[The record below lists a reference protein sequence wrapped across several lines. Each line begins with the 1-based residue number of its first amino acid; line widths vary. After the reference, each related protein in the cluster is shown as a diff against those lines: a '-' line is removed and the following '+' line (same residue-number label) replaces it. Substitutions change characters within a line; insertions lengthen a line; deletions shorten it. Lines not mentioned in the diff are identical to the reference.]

1 MQKPEVLALSL
12 QVVCTVLP
20 DTRRSYIKFMASAAW
35 GARRGLIAAAAL
47 LALPAAGQKSAPD
60 QFTPVVVSPLTG
72 STQPFPGADGKYHV
86 VYELVVTNTK
96 PTPATL
102 KKVEVLDAG
111 SQGGSSGAVIASY
124 DGDALLSRVR
134 TLANTPVNSPEI
146 EFNGTRLFLIDL
158 TFDALAQVPGR
169 LQHHFE
175 LMGASG
181 PVPEPMTPA
190 ALSYT
195 VAPLDLHL
203 QLRQIGPPL
212 AGKRWVAINGCCGV
226 RGAHRGSGLSAN
238 GGIYYGQRFAIDWM
252 RLDEAGRLVHGDPA
266 DVHNY
271 ACYGVDVLAV
281 ADGTVVHVLD
291 TLDDQPPGNLP
302 DPKKMTVENVLGNHV
317 ILDLGGGVYAFYA
330 HIEKGSIGV
339 AEGQRVKRGDV
350 LGKLG
355 NSGNTSAPHLH
366 FHLMDGP
373 SALASNGIPYVIDS
387 FALAGRIS
395 PEKDPAAA
403 PSIEGSWSGE
413 LFSSASLR
421 HAQFPLDLDV
431 IDFPETPGKQ

>member
-1 MQKPEVLALSL
+1 VPALSL
-12 QVVCTVLP
+12 QVDCTASP
-20 DTRRSYIKFMASAAW
+20 DRRRSSIKIRASAAR
-35 GARRGLIAAAAL
+35 GARRWLIAGLL
-47 LALPAAGQKSAPD
+47 LALPAAGQKSEPD
-60 QFTPVVVSPLTG
+60 QFTSVVVSTLTG
-72 STQPFPGADGKYHV
+72 STQPFLGTDGKYHV

-111 SQGGSSGAVIASY
+111 SQGRDSTTVIASY
-124 DGDALLSRVR
+124 EGDALVSRVR
-134 TLANTPVNSPEI
+134 TLANTPANSPEI

-158 TFDALAQVPGR
+158 TFDASAQVPGR
-169 LQHHFE
+169 LQHLFE
-175 LMGASG
+175 VMGASG
-181 PVPEPMTPA
+181 PAPTPMTPV
-190 ALSYT
+190 ALSYS
-195 VAPLDLHL
+195 VAPLDLHP
-203 QLRQIGPPL
+203 QLREIGPPL
-212 AGKRWVAINGCCGV
+212 AGNRWVAINGCCES

-238 GGIYYGQRFAIDWM
+238 GWIYFGQRFAIDWM

-281 ADGTVVHVLD
+281 ANGTVVSVLD
-291 TLDDQPPGNLP
+291 ALDDQPPGNLP

-317 ILDLGGGVYAFYA
+317 ILDLGAGVYAFYA
-330 HIEKGSIGV
+330 HMEKGSIGV
-339 AEGQRVKRGDV
+339 TVGQRVKRGDV

-387 FALAGRIS
+387 FALAGRIPS
-395 PEKDPAAA
+395 EKDPAMAT
-403 PSIEGSWSGE
+403 SIEGSWSGD
-413 LFSSASLR
+413 LSSSTSRR
-421 HAQFPLDLDV
+421 HAQFPLNLDV